1 MEVINDLL
9 RIKIF
14 REEQAER
21 ELKKARFAL
30 AEASEVLRKANLVLK
45 EFTEESIRREKSM
58 YDDLCTRLVFL
69 KEIENV
75 RTDIDLMKE
84 KSAELKKKVESDEL
98 HRKECADREIE
109 AHVLH
114 IEAVRM
120 REKFN
125 ELRKTV
131 AEEKE
136 LALAQFEELEMEEA
150 ASVRFNFQSE

>member
-21 ELKKARFAL
+21 ALKKARAAL
-30 AEASEVLRKANLVLK
+30 AEAGEALKKANLALK

-75 RTDIDLMKE
+75 RIDIDLMKE
-84 KSAELKKKVESDEL
+84 KSAELKKQVESAEL
-98 HRKECADREIE
+98 NRKDCAEREIE
-109 AHVLH
+109 AHMLH

-131 AEEKE
+131 TEEKE
-136 LALAQFEELEMEEA
+136 VALAQFEELEMEEA
-150 ASVRFNFQSE
+150 ASVRFNFQTE

>member
-21 ELKKARFAL
+21 ALKKARVAL
-30 AEASEVLRKANLVLK
+30 AEAGEALKKANLALK

-75 RTDIDLMKE
+75 RIDIDLMKE
-84 KSAELKKKVESDEL
+84 KSAELKKKVESAEL
-98 HRKECADREIE
+98 NRKDCAEREIE
-109 AHVLH
+109 AHMLH

-136 LALAQFEELEMEEA
+136 MAIAQFEELEMEEA
-150 ASVRFNFQSE
+150 ASVRFNFQTE

>member
-21 ELKKARFAL
+21 ALKKARVAL
-30 AEASEVLRKANLVLK
+30 AEAGEALKKANLALK

-75 RTDIDLMKE
+75 RIDIDLMKE
-84 KSAELKKKVESDEL
+84 KSTELKKKVESAEL
-98 HRKECADREIE
+98 NRKDCAEREIE
-109 AHVLH
+109 AHMLH
-114 IEAVRM
+114 VEAVRM

-136 LALAQFEELEMEEA
+136 MALAQFEELEMEEA
-150 ASVRFNFQSE
+150 ASVRFNFQTE